1 MTEEEKVR
9 LAKLI
14 YEHVNDNEYRY
25 HALPHSGL
33 INDWFVAYVELSRL
47 IRAYFGNTTE
57 DSYHIDT
64 DSLK

>member
-9 LAKLI
+9 LAELI

-47 IRAYFGNTTE
+47 IRAYFGNTAS
-57 DSYHIDT
+57 DSYVIIED
-64 DSLK
+64 